1 MLKGVTMIKQLLLVG
16 LFLVLALSLFI
27 YVFQRYLIYV
37 PAKVVPTRE
46 AYQALD
52 MQEVQIATPDGL
64 YLLAWYKPAR
74 ENQPTVLVVHGNA
87 GHIGN
92 RMPLA
97 RHFIETAFGVLL
109 LEYRGYAGNPGSP
122 SESGLY
128 SDASA
133 AMKFLHKQGISD
145 QKIVVYGESLG
156 TGVATKMATQQ
167 SVCAV
172 VLQSPFTSLTRMARY
187 HYPWILLRPWD
198 KFDSLSRI
206 QQINAPLL
214 VLHGKDDSLVPFD
227 EGLTL
232 FNNAL
237 EPKTMIAFPGRGHN
251 DMWNADFFAHVTSF
265 IGTHCRERRL
275 IFP

>member
-1 MLKGVTMIKQLLLVG
+1 MIKQLLLVG
-16 LFLVLALSLFI
+16 LFLMLILSLGL

-64 YLLAWYKPAR
+64 HLLAWYKPAS
-74 ENQPTVLVVHGNA
+74 ENQPTVLVLHGNA

-97 RHFIETAFGVLL
+97 RQLIESGFGVLL

-128 SDASA
+128 SDADA
-133 AMKFLHKQGISD
+133 AMTFLNKQGVKD
-145 QKIVVYGESLG
+145 KRIVVYGESLG
-156 TGVATKMATQQ
+156 TGVATKVATQY

-172 VLQSPFTSLTRMARY
+172 VLQSPFTSLASVARY
-187 HYPWILLRPWD
+187 HYPWILLSPWD

-206 QQINAPLL
+206 RQINAPLL
-214 VLHGKDDSLVPFD
+214 VLHGKDDTLVPFE

-232 FNNAL
+232 FNQAL
-237 EPKTMIAFPGRGHN
+237 EPKKMIALPGKDHNALWDDEFFEQVTAFIHGHCKP
-251 DMWNADFFAHVTSF
+251 
-265 IGTHCRERRL
+265 GG
-275 IFP
+275 

>member
-1 MLKGVTMIKQLLLVG
+1 MIKQLLLVG
-16 LFLVLALSLFI
+16 FFMILALSLGI

-52 MQEVQIATPDGL
+52 MQEVQIMTSDGL
-64 YLLAWYKPAR
+64 HLLAWYKPAS
-74 ENQPTVLVVHGNA
+74 ETQPTVLVMHGNA

-97 RHFIETAFGVLL
+97 RHFIETGFGVLL
-109 LEYRGYAGNPGSP
+109 LEYRGYAGNHGSP

-133 AMKFLHKQGISD
+133 AMMFLNKQGVKD
-145 QKIVVYGESLG
+145 KQIVVYGESLG
-156 TGVATKMATQQ
+156 TGVATKVATQY
-167 SVCAV
+167 SVCAL
-172 VLQSPFTSLTRMARY
+172 VLQSPFTSLTSVARY

-206 QQINAPLL
+206 RQINAPLL
-214 VLHGKDDSLVPFD
+214 VLHGEEDTLVPFI

-232 FNNAL
+232 YNHAM

-251 DMWNADFFAHVTSF
+251 SLWDDEFFAHVTSF